1 MPAAPSGPTSAAQNR
16 AVALTVRLSS
26 AVLSVVAATDVFPAS
41 LPGELDVL
49 FANRVS
55 ARKFEKTEADQF
67 AGHGGTV
74 IEKTE

>member
-1 MPAAPSGPTSAAQNR
+1 M
-16 AVALTVRLSS
+16 
-26 AVLSVVAATDVFPAS
+26 SVKQKLEIARI
-41 LPGELDVL
+41 LPHNGRGDHKTTRPKTKT
-49 FANRVS
+49 FFS

>member
-1 MPAAPSGPTSAAQNR
+1 M
-16 AVALTVRLSS
+16 
-26 AVLSVVAATDVFPAS
+26 AATDSFPAS
-41 LPGELDVL
+41 ILGELDVL